1 MSALGRVVRAGVR
14 RRRTQSVAVGLAA
27 LVATTCSVLGGSLLV
42 ASHAPFDQ
50 AFDGQHG
57 AHLTAR
63 FDGARTSADQLAATA
78 HAAGVTATAGPFR
91 TLTVDP
97 EPTPGESTPAGATL
111 PPMAVVGRAD
121 TAAGLDNVEVT
132 EGSWPKHPGEVVI
145 AAGYGAMVRPG
156 DTLRLPGLPG
166 TPTLKIVGLA
176 RSVSRT
182 ADAWVTPD
190 GLAALTA
197 PGSTPG
203 YEMLYR
209 FADAGSTAA
218 MDADRAAVAAAAP
231 AGALT
236 GAQSWLAAKEGSD
249 RNTALFLPFMV
260 AFGVLGLA
268 MSVLVAGNV
277 VAGAVGTATRRIGVL
292 KALGCTPAQVVRAY
306 LAQALIPATIGT
318 LLGVVA
324 GDLLTIPVLATTGDA
339 YGTNTSGISPWVDL
353 AVAGGTLATVALVA
367 WAAAIRA
374 GRLRTVEA
382 LAVGR
387 TAAGTRRDVAAARIA
402 ALAARLPLPR
412 PLTLGLAQPFA
423 RPARAAGMLAAV
435 VFGTAAATFAV
446 GMGGTMG
453 WVQGAKNHDS
463 SDVLVHPQWPGAPGA
478 PGGAG
483 APGAGGAQGAP
494 PAPPA
499 APAGPPPGADPAVV
513 TRALTAQ
520 PGTAAYYGLGA
531 VDVAVP
537 GVAGATSVTA
547 FTGDS
552 GWAGYRMVSGR
563 WYQGPGEAVAPA
575 TFLTEARVGLGDQV
589 TFTDHGRPVTVRIV
603 GEVFDPHTQTNEL
616 FTDAATFPAGTAP
629 TPDLWFV
636 KLKPGTDHA
645 GYATAVSGALAP
657 VHMVA
662 EADAAHSSS
671 DSIAALNSLTA
682 TLTLLLVVVAGLGVF
697 NTVVLE
703 IRERTRD
710 MGVTKALGMTPAQT
724 VGVVLA
730 SVLLVGA
737 VGGAIGLPLGLL
749 LHGRTVPAMG
759 HSAGLN
765 FPASA
770 LDVLG
775 TPLLALLALGGVLIA
790 LLGALLPAVRA
801 ARARTVDALRAE

>member
-1 MSALGRVVRAGVR
+1 MTALGRVVRAGVR

-27 LVATTCSVLGGSLLV
+27 MVATTCSVLGGSLLV
-42 ASHAPFDQ
+42 ASQDPFDQ

-63 FDGARTSADQLAATA
+63 FDGARASAEQIAATA
-78 HAAGVTATAGPFR
+78 HVPGVTAAAGPFR
-91 TLTVDP
+91 TVTVDP
-97 EPTPGESTPAGATL
+97 EPGPGANVPVGATME
-111 PPMAVVGRAD
+111 PMTVAGRAD
-121 TAAGLDNVEVT
+121 PAGGVDNVELLH
-132 EGSWPKHPGEVVI
+132 GSWPNRPGEVVL
-145 AAGYGAMVRPG
+145 AAAYGSPVG
-156 DTLRLPGLPG
+156 EIGGTLRLPALPG
-166 TPTLKIVGLA
+166 APTLTVVGVA

-190 GLAALTA
+190 ALTALTA

-218 MDADRAAVAAAAP
+218 MDTDRAAVAAATP
-231 AGALT
+231 GGSLT
-236 GAQSWLAAKEGSD
+236 GAQSWLTAKQGSD

-260 AFGVLGLA
+260 AFGLLGMA
-268 MSVLVAGNV
+268 MAVLVAGNV

-306 LAQALIPATIGT
+306 VAQALIPATAGT

-324 GDLLTIPVLATTGDA
+324 GNALTIPVLAATGSL
-339 YGTNTSGISPWVDL
+339 YGTNTSGLAPWVDV
-353 AVAGGTLATVALVA
+353 AVAGGTLTAVALVA
-367 WAAAIRA
+367 WAAAARA
-374 GRLRTVEA
+374 GRLRTVDA

-387 TAAGTRRDVAAARIA
+387 TAGAGRRDAVARRAA

-412 PLTLGLAQPFA
+412 PLSLGLAQPFA

-435 VFGTAAATFAV
+435 LFGTAAAVFAV
-446 GMGGTMG
+446 GMGGTMS
-453 WVQGAKNHDS
+453 WVQEAKTRDAG
-463 SDVLVHPQWPGAPGA
+463 DVAVHPTR
-478 PGGAG
+478 PGG
-483 APGAGGAQGAP
+483 
-494 PAPPA
+494 
-499 APAGPPPGADPAVV
+499 PPGAMPVARPVPADRAVV
-513 TRALTAQ
+513 TAALDAQ
-520 PGTAAYYGLGA
+520 PGTAAYFGVGTE
-531 VDVAVP
+531 DVTVP
-537 GVAGATSVTA
+537 GVAGSTTVTA
-547 FTGDS
+547 FDGDS
-552 GWAGYRMVSGR
+552 SWAGYRMVTGR

-575 TFLTEARVGLGDQV
+575 TFLTEASVGLGDQV
-589 TFTDHGRPVTVRIV
+589 TFTTHGRAVTVRIV
-603 GEVFDPHTQTNEL
+603 GEVFDPHMRTNEL
-616 FTDAATFPAGTAP
+616 FTAAAGYPSGTAP
-629 TPDLWFV
+629 RPDFWTV
-636 KLKPGTDHA
+636 RLKPGTDRTA
-645 GYATAVSGALAP
+645 YATAVTAALAP
-657 VHMVA
+657 AHMT
-662 EADAAHSSS
+662 ADTGGPHGSSG
-671 DSIAALNSLTA
+671 SIAALNSLTA
-682 TLTLLLVVVAGLGVF
+682 TLTVLLLVVAGLGVF

-737 VGGAIGLPLGLL
+737 VGGVIGLPAGLL
-749 LHGRTVPAMG
+749 LHGLTVPAMG

-770 LDVLG
+770 LDVFG
-775 TPLLALLALGGVLIA
+775 TPVLVLLGVGGVLIA

>member
-42 ASHAPFDQ
+42 ASRAPFDQ
-50 AFDGQHG
+50 AFDGQRG

-63 FDGARTSADQLAATA
+63 FDGARTGADQLAATA
-78 HAAGVTATAGPFR
+78 HAAGVTAAVGPFR
-91 TLTVDP
+91 TLTLDP
-97 EPTPGESTPAGATL
+97 EPTPGEHTPAGAQL
-111 PPMAVVGRAD
+111 PPMAVAGRAEP
-121 TAAGLDNVEVT
+121 AGGVDNVQLT
-132 EGSWPKHPGEVVI
+132 EGSWPKRPGEVVVASGYETS
-145 AAGYGAMVRPG
+145 AATG

-166 TPTLKIVGLA
+166 APVLKIVGFA

-190 GLAALTA
+190 AIGSLTA

-249 RNTALFLPFMV
+249 RNTAMFLPFMV
-260 AFGVLGLA
+260 AFGLLGLA

-306 LAQALIPATIGT
+306 VAQALIPAAAGI
-318 LLGVVA
+318 LLGVVV
-324 GDLLTIPVLATTGDA
+324 GNLLTVPVLATTGHA
-339 YGTNTSGISPWVDL
+339 YGTTASGIAPWVDV
-353 AVAGGTLATVALVA
+353 AVAGGTLLTVALVA
-367 WAAAIRA
+367 WAAAVRA

-387 TAAGTRRDVAAARIA
+387 TSGGTRQVVAARIA

-412 PLTLGLAQPFA
+412 PIGLGLAQPFA

-446 GMGGTMG
+446 GMGGTMS
-453 WVQGAKNHDS
+453 WVQGAKNHDA
-463 SDVLVHPQWPGAPGA
+463 SDVLVHPQRPDLPHGAPGA
-478 PGGAG
+478 AG
-483 APGAGGAQGAP
+483 AAAP
-494 PAPPA
+494 PARPVA
-499 APAGPPPGADPAVV
+499 ADPAAV
-513 TRALTAQ
+513 TAALTAQ

-531 VDVAVP
+531 VDVTVP
-537 GVAGATSVTA
+537 GVAGNTTVTA
-547 FTGDS
+547 FVGNS

-575 TFLTEARVGLGDQV
+575 TFLTEARVGLGDRV

-603 GEVFDPHTQTNEL
+603 GEVFDPHMQTNEL

-629 TPDLWFV
+629 SPDLWFV
-636 KLKPGTDHA
+636 KLDPGTDHA
-645 GYATAVSGALAP
+645 AYATALGAALAP
-657 VHMVA
+657 LHMTA
-662 EADAAHSSS
+662 EADARHSSS
-671 DSIAALNSLTA
+671 GSIAALNSLTA

-765 FPASA
+765 FPDSA
-770 LDVLG
+770 LDVFG
-775 TPLLALLALGGVLIA
+775 TPLLLLLALGGLLIA

-801 ARARTVDALRAE
+801 ARARTVEALRAE

>member
-27 LVATTCSVLGGSLLV
+27 MVATTCSVLGGSLLV
-42 ASHAPFDQ
+42 ASQAPFDQ

-63 FDGARTSADQLAATA
+63 FDGTRVSADQLAATG
-78 HAAGVTATAGPFR
+78 HAAGVTAAAGPFR
-91 TLTVDP
+91 TVTVDP
-97 EPTPGESTPAGATL
+97 EPGPGSTVPAGLTM
-111 PPMAVVGRAD
+111 PPMTVVGRAS
-121 TAAGLDNVEVT
+121 AAGGVDNVAMVQ
-132 EGSWPKHPGEVVI
+132 GSWPTKPGEVVL
-145 AAGYGAMVRPG
+145 GAMYGNPG
-156 DTLRLPGLPG
+156 VPIGGTLRLPGLPG
-166 TPTLKIVGLA
+166 APSLTVVGLA

-182 ADAWVTPD
+182 ADAWVMPETIPS
-190 GLAALTA
+190 LTA

-209 FADAGSTAA
+209 FAQAGTADAMT
-218 MDADRAAVAAAAP
+218 ADRAAVASAAP
-231 AGALT
+231 DGALT
-236 GAQSWLAAKEGSD
+236 GAQSWLTAKQGSD

-260 AFGVLGLA
+260 AFGLLGMA

-292 KALGCTPAQVVRAY
+292 KAIGCTPAQVVRAY
-306 LAQALIPATIGT
+306 VAQALVPATAGT
-318 LLGVVA
+318 LLGVVV
-324 GDLLTIPVLATTGDA
+324 GNLLTVPVLATAGNL
-339 YGTNTSGISPWVDL
+339 YGTNASGIAPWVDV
-353 AVAGGTLATVALVA
+353 AVAGGTLAAVALVA
-367 WAAAIRA
+367 WAAAARA
-374 GRLRTVEA
+374 GRLRTVDA

-387 TAAGTRRDVAAARIA
+387 TAGGTRRDALARFVA

-412 PLTLGLAQPFA
+412 PLSLGLAQPFA

-435 VFGTAAATFAV
+435 LFGTAAAVFAV
-446 GMGGTMG
+446 GMGGTMS
-453 WVQGAKNHDS
+453 WVQEAKHHDN
-463 SDVLVHPQWPGAPGA
+463 SDVLVHPQRPGVPSDAWSA
-478 PGGAG
+478 
-483 APGAGGAQGAP
+483 
-494 PAPPA
+494 PA
-499 APAGPPPGADPAVV
+499 ARPVAADPAAV
-513 TRALTAQ
+513 TAALNAQ
-520 PGTAAYYGLGA
+520 PGTAAYYGLG
-531 VDVAVP
+531 VEDVTVP
-537 GVAGATSVTA
+537 GVAGNTTVTA

-552 GWAGYRMVSGR
+552 SWAGYRMVSGR

-575 TFLTEARVGLGDQV
+575 TFLTEASAKLGDQV
-589 TFTDHGRPVTVRIV
+589 TFTTHGRTVTVRIV
-603 GEVFDPHTQTNEL
+603 GEVFDPHVQSNEL
-616 FTDAATFPAGTAP
+616 FTDAAGFPSGTAP
-629 TPDLWFV
+629 EPDTWFV
-636 KLKPGTDHA
+636 KLKSGTDHA
-645 GYATAVSGALAP
+645 AYATALGGALTP
-657 VHMVA
+657 LHMAA
-662 EADAAHSSS
+662 EAGVEHSSS

-682 TLTLLLVVVAGLGVF
+682 TLTVLLVVVAGLGVF

-737 VGGAIGLPLGLL
+737 VGGAIGLPAGLL
-749 LHGRTVPAMG
+749 MHGLTVPAMG

-770 LDVLG
+770 LDVFG
-775 TPLLALLALGGVLIA
+775 TPVLVLLGLGGVLIA

>member
-27 LVATTCSVLGGSLLV
+27 MVATTCSVLGGSLLV
-42 ASHAPFDQ
+42 ASQAPFDQ

-63 FDGARTSADQLAATA
+63 FDGTRTSADQLAATA
-78 HAAGVTATAGPFR
+78 HAAGVTDAAGPFR
-91 TLTVDP
+91 TVTVDP
-97 EPTPGESTPAGATL
+97 EPGPGSTVPAGVTMS
-111 PPMAVVGRAD
+111 PMTVAGRAS
-121 TAAGLDNVEVT
+121 AAIGVDNVT
-132 EGSWPKHPGEVVI
+132 LMQGSWPTKPGEVVLG
-145 AAGYGAMVRPG
+145 AGYGNPG
-156 DTLRLPGLPG
+156 VPIGGTLRLPGLPG
-166 TPTLKIVGLA
+166 TPALTVVGFA

-182 ADAWVTPD
+182 ADAWVMPETIPS
-190 GLAALTA
+190 LTA

-209 FADAGSTAA
+209 FAEASTADA
-218 MDADRAAVAAAAP
+218 MTADRAAVASAGP
-231 AGALT
+231 DGALT
-236 GAQSWLAAKEGSD
+236 GAQSWLTAKQGSD

-260 AFGVLGLA
+260 AFGLLGMA

-292 KALGCTPAQVVRAY
+292 KAIGCTPAQVVRAY
-306 LAQALIPATIGT
+306 VAQALVPATAGT

-324 GDLLTIPVLATTGDA
+324 GNLLTVPVLATAGNL
-339 YGTNTSGISPWVDL
+339 YGTNASGIAPWVDV
-353 AVAGGTLATVALVA
+353 AVAGGTLAAVALVA
-367 WAAAIRA
+367 WAAAARA
-374 GRLRTVEA
+374 GRLRTVDA

-387 TAAGTRRDVAAARIA
+387 TAGGTRRDALARSVA

-412 PLTLGLAQPFA
+412 PLSLGLAQPFA

-435 VFGTAAATFAV
+435 LFGTAAAVFAV
-446 GMGGTMG
+446 GMGGTMS
-453 WVQGAKNHDS
+453 WVQEAKNRDHA
-463 SDVLVHPQWPGAPGA
+463 DVVVHPQRSDAVPGSN
-478 PGGAG
+478 
-483 APGAGGAQGAP
+483 
-494 PAPPA
+494 A
-499 APAGPPPGADPAVV
+499 AAMPVAADRSVV
-513 TRALTAQ
+513 IAALNAQ
-520 PGTAAYYGLGA
+520 PGTAAYFGNGTE
-531 VDVAVP
+531 DVTVP
-537 GVAGATSVTA
+537 GVAGSTTGTA
-547 FTGDS
+547 FDGDATA
-552 GWAGYRMVSGR
+552 AGFKMVSGR

-575 TFLTEARVGLGDQV
+575 TFLTEASVKLGDQV
-589 TFTDHGRPVTVRIV
+589 TFTSHGRPVTVRIV
-603 GEVFDPHTQTNEL
+603 GEVFDPHVQTNEL
-616 FTDAATFPAGTAP
+616 FTDAATFPSGTAP
-629 TPDLWFV
+629 NPDFWFV
-636 KLKPGTDHA
+636 TLKPGTDHA
-645 GYATAVSGALAP
+645 AYATALGAALAP
-657 VHMVA
+657 AHMTA
-662 EADAAHSSS
+662 EAGAEHSSS

-682 TLTLLLVVVAGLGVF
+682 TLTVLLVVVAGLGVF

-737 VGGAIGLPLGLL
+737 VGGAIGLPVGLL
-749 LHGRTVPAMG
+749 LHGLTVPAMG

-770 LDVLG
+770 LDVFG
-775 TPLLALLALGGVLIA
+775 TPMLTLLGLGGMLIA